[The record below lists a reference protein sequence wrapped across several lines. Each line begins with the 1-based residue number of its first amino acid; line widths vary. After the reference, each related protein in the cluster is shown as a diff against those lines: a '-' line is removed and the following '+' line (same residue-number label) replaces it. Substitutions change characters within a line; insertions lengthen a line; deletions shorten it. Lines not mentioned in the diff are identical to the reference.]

1 MSEASGEDVVKVM
14 DIWTKNIGFPIVKVE
29 EIGNGEIK
37 VTQNRFLATG
47 DVKES
52 EDKTLYPVF
61 LGLKTS
67 EGVDESLVLET
78 RSKTIKL
85 PTSDDFFK
93 VNGDQSGIYRTAYE
107 PARWTKLGKA
117 GVEGKLSV
125 EDRVGLVADAGSLA
139 SSGFIKTSSLLDLVK
154 SWSKESNY
162 VVWNEILTR
171 IGSIK
176 AALMFEDE
184 ATKKLWKFSLE
195 I

>member
-1 MSEASGEDVVKVM
+1 M
-14 DIWTKNIGFPIVKVE
+14 
-29 EIGNGEIK
+29 
-37 VTQNRFLATG
+37 
-47 DVKES
+47 
-52 EDKTLYPVF
+52 
-61 LGLKTS
+61 
-67 EGVDESLVLET
+67 
-78 RSKTIKL
+78 
-85 PTSDDFFK
+85 
-93 VNGDQSGIYRTAYE
+93 
-107 PARWTKLGKA
+107 GKA